1 VETVI
6 GRAKLT
12 CVPQGTT
19 FMARVAGMTP
29 QAFIAGVAK
38 EVGEE
43 SAELVCQ
50 AYNVTPDM
58 DQNLFTT
65 IALRW
70 VGDVIFDGKCY
81 NTDATPSLNKL
92 AANHELAKYMSTQ
105 THKKIYRYIFD
116 VRNPFPSHSLYQQA
130 HHWVDKYFV
139 FK

>member
-1 VETVI
+1 
-6 GRAKLT
+6 
-12 CVPQGTT
+12 
-19 FMARVAGMTP
+19 MARVAGMTP

-38 EVGEE
+38 ELGEE

-70 VGDVIFDGKCY
+70 VGDVVFDGKCY

>member
-50 AYNVTPDM
+50 AYNVTLDM

-81 NTDATPSLNKL
+81 NTDATPSLN
-92 AANHELAKYMSTQ
+92 
-105 THKKIYRYIFD
+105 
-116 VRNPFPSHSLYQQA
+116 
-130 HHWVDKYFV
+130 
-139 FK
+139 